1 MEPFDFLHL
10 STIRLRLRIKA
21 LGGTMKTLAA
31 LLGLLFF
38 TSSAL
43 AKPREWKPATVASIT
58 SSTDDRGVAV
68 VPIGGGLYGGHVYV
82 TTVWYRIET
91 EDTTYVL
98 AWSRK
103 KHPLNLTLHG
113 QTKIAIDGQNA
124 HILDDSGKDIKVLI
138 AEKIAREK
146 KP

>member
-1 MEPFDFLHL
+1 MGSQLAQRTLREARRHL
-10 STIRLRLRIKA
+10 LYFKA
-21 LGGTMKTLAA
+21 
-31 LLGLLFF
+31 
-38 TSSAL
+38 
-43 AKPREWKPATVASIT
+43 ATVASIT

-103 KHPLNLTLHG
+103 KHPLNLTLRG

-124 HILDDSGKDIKVLI
+124 HILDDSGKDVKVPI

-146 KP
+146 QP